1 MTETGR
7 ERDKLP
13 VCALK
18 PGQYETHQL
27 TDSLPGQRIHDYMIH
42 DSQVDDPISRGASPG
57 ELGNLE

>member
-13 VCALK
+13 VCSLK

-27 TDSLPGQRIHDYMIH
+27 TDSLPGQRIHDYMIM
-42 DSQVDDPISRGASPG
+42 IAR
-57 ELGNLE
+57 